1 MENWIFDQSQQ
12 KRNFLT
18 IENFA
23 LLFQEPI
30 VLFLRVDGQDEG
42 TRQLP
47 LQLWQK
53 LLFEVVS
60 FLVDSSLFLYNE
72 FGCLG

>member
-12 KRNFLT
+12 KRNLLT
-18 IENFA
+18 IENLA